1 MKIQKRNK
9 SVELLLSLEHSQ
21 SDVLSSSL
29 VTEAEFKCAGD
40 KISISLSSD
49 SFSDLRARWNSVM
62 RALIASEQSLDST
75 NGGAKH

>member
-1 MKIQKRNK
+1 MKVQKRNE

-21 SDVLSSSL
+21 SVVLSSSL
-29 VTEAEFKCAGD
+29 VTEVAFKCSAEELSV
-40 KISISLSSD
+40 SISSD

-75 NGGAKH
+75 NGGA

>member
-1 MKIQKRNK
+1 MKVQKRNE

-21 SDVLSSSL
+21 SDALSSSL
-29 VTEAEFKCAGD
+29 VTEAAFKCSGEELS
-40 KISISLSSD
+40 ISISSD

-75 NGGAKH
+75 NGGA